1 MSGLK
6 KNIQSMGHIH
16 EHIARCWMWNPSD
29 VGIVI
34 HGKAKAGCLGVVA
47 EKVQFQVDEHP

>member
-1 MSGLK
+1 
-6 KNIQSMGHIH
+6 MGHIH